1 MRQVDLTTMMN
12 CAYASKAKLE
22 EEASYNGR
30 PVRLYLHWTAC
41 GYWNKFNDYHI
52 NIDSMA
58 SDLRNAAGLFLY
70 SLRCGG
76 TIYNYKIIERGYED
90 FYKKIKKLGAKFTRV
105 SKK

>member
-41 GYWNKFNDYHI
+41 GYWNSLMI
-52 NIDSMA
+52 TILILMVME
-58 SDLRNAAGLFLY
+58 RY
-70 SLRCGG
+70 SYLQM
-76 TIYNYKIIERGYED
+76 ILLKD
-90 FYKKIKKLGAKFTRV
+90 
-105 SKK
+105 

>member
-1 MRQVDLTTMMN
+1 MFSRG
-12 CAYASKAKLE
+12 
-22 EEASYNGR
+22 NGYIYDSVYPNR
-30 PVRLYLHWTAC
+30 IQIYKELNNILDINIIGNRVYYV
-41 GYWNKFNDYHI
+41 GNDYHI